1 MNGLTWIAV
10 LAVGAIGAL
19 ARFFIDSIISTKFGR
34 DFPLGTLVINIS
46 GAFALGLVT
55 GLALTGNGLIIVG
68 TATLGSYTTFST
80 WVLETHRLREDGE
93 YVRAFANS
101 AISLAFGI
109 GAVALGRTIG
119 AHL

>member
-46 GAFALGLVT
+46 GAFALGLRDRP
-55 GLALTGNGLIIVG
+55 GRGGERCSFIVG
-68 TATLGSYTTFST
+68 TAALGSYTTFST
-80 WVLETHRLREDGE
+80 WLLETHRLRRGRRIRPR
-93 YVRAFANS
+93 VR
-101 AISLAFGI
+101 
-109 GAVALGRTIG
+109 
-119 AHL
+119 